1 MLRDLQASTRSKR
14 KAAISRRGETSPASA
29 CSQSSRLMP
38 ITSRFS
44 CCRQMMSQA
53 WTRASWTCA
62 EITARSSASS
72 AISLSEA
79 FTATPPSVCAHSIR
93 KTGAHPRI
101 KSEDMLCGIRAL
113 VADAL
118 DRRAAGRQLFFQPL
132 KAAVEMIDAVDHGLA
147 FGGKP
152 RDDQGYRGA
161 QVGRHHGRAPQHGGA
176 VDGRGFAV
184 ERDFCTEPRQL
195 LHVHEAV

>member
-14 KAAISRRGETSPASA
+14 KAATRRRGETSPASA
-29 CSQSSRLMP
+29 CSQSSRFMP

-44 CCRQMMSQA
+44 CCRQMMSEA

-72 AISLSEA
+72 AISLSGE
-79 FTATPPSVCAHSIR
+79 FIR
-93 KTGAHPRI
+93 CNTREI
-101 KSEDMLCGIRAL
+101 S

-118 DRRAAGRQLFFQPL
+118 DRRAASRQFLLQPL

-147 FGGKP
+147 FGGEP
-152 RDDQGYRGA
+152 CDYQRHRGA
-161 QVGRHHGRAPQHGGA
+161 QIGRHHGRAARCCGA
-176 VDGRGFAV
+176 VDGRGLAV
-184 ERDFCTEPRQL
+184 ERDFSAEPRQL
-195 LHVHEAV
+195 LHMHEAIFENG